1 MSDVFQLFFILLLL
15 GWMAYVPFFFLIP
28 LFSNSKYG
36 IRISSCPKCGLPLF
50 ITGYYYMII
59 NIVFDFLFNLEGVIF
74 IISQMTFVWRGVA
87 GRSPAVQ
94 TTLSFVFLLVLM
106 ISMQRLPR
114 RWRYLFL
121 TVNNSL
127 KTKGIEGNE
136 ISKADTQWPLKSK
149 TGLRGFSNIWLINN
163 RNT

>member
-1 MSDVFQLFFILLLL
+1 MCLAESAWKTTTPDVVFIVISYIFL
-15 GWMAYVPFFFLIP
+15 YVIPIWETSQFWYCERRLSIVFYFGFIRVDGVRHLFFFLIS

-50 ITGYYYMII
+50 ITNYYYMII

-87 GRSPAVQ
+87 GRSPAVR

-106 ISMQRLPR
+106 IFKQRLPR
-114 RWRYLFL
+114 RWRYLF
-121 TVNNSL
+121 
-127 KTKGIEGNE
+127 
-136 ISKADTQWPLKSK
+136 
-149 TGLRGFSNIWLINN
+149 
-163 RNT
+163 